1 MVEGYHRE
9 AKAIETERRTRGHPP
24 LNGLLETTL
33 TEVSIDEAGDANIC
47 ESKWVVL
54 INGLEHY
61 NIVILY

>member
-1 MVEGYHRE
+1 MVVAITSLLDSSESR
-9 AKAIETERRTRGHPP
+9 AKE

-33 TEVSIDEAGDANIC
+33 TKVSIDEAGDANIC

>member
-1 MVEGYHRE
+1 MVVAITSLLDSSESR
-9 AKAIETERRTRGHPP
+9 AKE
-24 LNGLLETTL
+24 LDGLLETTL
-33 TEVSIDEAGDANIC
+33 TKVSIDEAGDANIC